1 MSAEREV
8 LDSLQERL
16 REQADTY
23 SLWWLHEAAFQM
35 RALQQER
42 DEARRFFCR
51 MMSKFAPVSGGETPA
66 DVARMCQWDCFEKGG
81 AK

>member
-16 REQADTY
+16 RAYADEY
-23 SLWWLHEAAFQM
+23 AMGWLHEAAYQM
-35 RALQQER
+35 DALKQER
-42 DEARRFFCR
+42 DEARRFYCR
-51 MMSKFAPVSGGETPA
+51 MIAKFAPVSGGETA
-66 DVARMCQWDCFEKGG
+66 LDVARMCQWDCFEKGG